1 MEHMSQ
7 NQTLIEIQFLHWIN
21 SLDTKILKLRLDGTR
36 DAKLDFNKI
45 LIWNLIRFSH
55 SFTYYYIDRLVER
68 ILFKLVSNLY
78 LYLYYY

>member
-36 DAKLDFNKI
+36 GSKLD
-45 LIWNLIRFSH
+45 
-55 SFTYYYIDRLVER
+55 
-68 ILFKLVSNLY
+68 SN
-78 LYLYYY
+78 